1 MSQHHTQGRQGQG
14 SRRRYHKGGRSYGN
28 DRRES
33 SGYRPKYKKEQPAK
47 LSLWQRFLGI
57 FGIRPAKEKPATRD
71 KEAVKANIRVAR
83 SRPERASMPK
93 QPVSGRRLYVGNLSY
108 EATESDL
115 EDVFKGIGEVSS
127 VEIIYNPR
135 THKSKG
141 YAFVE
146 MKKAEDAVRSVDILH
161 NQPFMGRN
169 LLVSGANERQE
180 QNRQNRDS
188 REPQEEGSS
197 MEEMKETSTPLI
209 QPEAPAQQA

>member
-1 MSQHHTQGRQGQG
+1 M
-14 SRRRYHKGGRSYGN
+14 
-28 DRRES
+28 
-33 SGYRPKYKKEQPAK
+33 
-47 LSLWQRFLGI
+47 
-57 FGIRPAKEKPATRD
+57 
-71 KEAVKANIRVAR
+71 
-83 SRPERASMPK
+83 
-93 QPVSGRRLYVGNLSY
+93 GNLSY

-146 MKKAEDAVRSVDILH
+146 MKKMEDAVRSVDILH

-180 QNRQNRDS
+180 QSRQPRET
-188 REPQEEGSS
+188 REPQEEQVS
-197 MEEMKETSTPLI
+197 MEEVKETSTPLL
-209 QPEAPAQQA
+209 QPEASAPQAQEQ